1 MYGSL
6 FLSIPLTFRPTA
18 LLKRDSNTG
27 VFLPIS
33 RSFFKKTITRTFIM
47 LNKMMI
53 NENKIFTSV
62 SIFHVRSWSQ
72 HGVCDHDL
80 RKEIKILIIIF
91 NMTKL
96 LWLKSRI
103 EASHDPIFLSDIGWA
118 RLLIF
123 IILNTQLRDEPAM
136 LMLWSL
142 FLAEIMFHIKH
153 QGTVSILIF
162 PALPDRFCRNILPIY
177 LLFTISWLFLSRT
190 KLVSQANSFGIH
202 WLSPQSS

>member
-1 MYGSL
+1 MV
-6 FLSIPLTFRPTA
+6 P
-18 LLKRDSNTG
+18 
-27 VFLPIS
+27 
-33 RSFFKKTITRTFIM
+33 
-47 LNKMMI
+47 
-53 NENKIFTSV
+53 E
-62 SIFHVRSWSQ
+62 

-80 RKEIKILIIIF
+80 RKDIKILIIIF

-123 IILNTQLRDEPAM
+123 IILNTQLRDEPAI

-142 FLAEIMFHIKH
+142 FLTEIMFHIKH

-162 PALPDRFCRNILPIY
+162 PVLPDRFCRNILPIY
-177 LLFTISWLFLSRT
+177 LLFTILWLFLSRT